1 MENYEIWSKKQASK
15 KPEKVRKDFWEVRNC
30 RFQVTFIK
38 NQAMISEILKNVK
51 NTKIWIFM
59 KNLKNREK

>member
-15 KPEKVRKDFWEVRNC
+15 KPEKVRKDFWEGPNYHL
-30 RFQVTFIK
+30 QVTFIK
-38 NQAMISEILKNVK
+38 NQALISEILKNVK
-51 NTKIWIFM
+51 NTKIWIFV